1 MPYDHHL
8 LSDLA
13 RISWLLLYPH
23 HLVGIFGGIIF
34 NHINWKQV
42 IYSTSSALSVAP
54 SVCNTALACYVFLI
68 FCSKLGFNKHLKE
81 AEPIFWGK
89 FFFFFFYLLCPK
101 WASSSF
107 FGCKKSNTFELFS
120 ESAHQIFL
128 KLYMMTGS
136 KSWFTVT
143 VLDFQD
149 NSYCA

>member
-13 RISWLLLYPH
+13 RTSWLLLYPH
-23 HLVGIFGGIIF
+23 DLVGIFGGIIF

-81 AEPIFWGK
+81 AEPIFWGT
-89 FFFFFFYLLCPK
+89 FFFFFFYYVQSGQVAHFLVAKKATLLNFSLNLPIR
-101 WASSSF
+101 F
-107 FGCKKSNTFELFS
+107 FWNCTWWQAVKVGL
-120 ESAHQIFL
+120 L
-128 KLYMMTGS
+128 
-136 KSWFTVT
+136 
-143 VLDFQD
+143 
-149 NSYCA
+149 